1 MSPKLIRLPIAI
13 VLVTL
18 VAVVCVNVKLNFPN
32 DKDDDDQDDDDDD
45 GHSPIQQFPWE
56 PKQSIATLEE
66 VIDNKDSHNRRNFH
80 DKDKQLDFL
89 ASMTF
94 ANGGLREPNCP
105 CCI

>member
-1 MSPKLIRLPIAI
+1 MSSKLIHLPIPI

-32 DKDDDDQDDDDDD
+32 DKDDDDQDDDD

-56 PKQSIATLEE
+56 PKHSIATLEE
-66 VIDNKDSHNRRNFH
+66 VIENKDSHNRRKFH

>member
-1 MSPKLIRLPIAI
+1 MSPKLIPLPIAI

-32 DKDDDDQDDDDDD
+32 DKDDDDQDDDDD

-56 PKQSIATLEE
+56 PKHSIVTLDE
-66 VIDNKDSHNRRNFH
+66 VIENKDSHNRRKLH
-80 DKDKQLDFL
+80 DKDRQLDFL

-94 ANGGLREPNCP
+94 ANGGLRKPNCP